1 MFNLIDYEWFGRV
14 VVSVIEIAFFLGI
27 GVLILNKIIKA
38 WNWLKKYFQ
47 EYNFWWK

>member
-27 GVLILNKIIKA
+27 GVLIMNRIIKA
-38 WNWLKKYFQ
+38 WEWLKKYFKDY
-47 EYNFWWK
+47 EFWWK